1 MKKNKLCILLLLKI
15 FCSLAAEIQP
25 PAERLFEIGADVC
38 ASALNNYFSFN
49 DIFKKTIT
57 VDFGS
62 MADSLARSGKFALGA
77 NASSRI
83 FMRLNLPRFRF
94 YAGAGFSASSSLA
107 VPQSFLKAVGQGISS
122 NQNIHGTLGSGV
134 DLFFYAETAVSVKKG
149 LFLFTVSPAVFAPVV
164 HVEHP
169 AASFKY
175 INTADG
181 RLSAEAEISAAVYS
195 QTDVLHL
202 GFDSVRIQE
211 ILSGFGADFSL
222 SAEMAVLPCFDAGIS
237 LENIPAFPAKMKY
250 KTSYTKKFTADV
262 NGNFLSGIIN
272 GKNFSDMFVFKEQKG
287 NSDSAVTIEEKNV
300 IFRQLKLRFSGAFR
314 PFENRNLFTVIPSVV
329 FKLNRCGAL
338 TAGAFQ
344 SGVFDFSVKA
354 LFRPVYFFTAM
365 SSVGYADKIWQVQA
379 GTAFD
384 FRVFELDLAAA
395 LCSQDLKRCFE
406 LCGARA
412 AVGIRFGY

>member
-25 PAERLFEIGADVC
+25 AERIFEIGADVC

-57 VDFGS
+57 VDFGN
-62 MADSLARSGKFALGA
+62 MADSLAESGKFALGA

-94 YAGAGFSASSSLA
+94 YVGAGFAASSSLA
-107 VPQSFLKAVGQGISS
+107 VPQSLVKAVGQGISS
-122 NQNIHGTLGSGV
+122 NQNIHGALGSGA

-164 HVEHP
+164 HIEHP

-175 INTADG
+175 INRADG
-181 RLSAEAEISAAVYS
+181 RLSAEAEVSAAVYS
-195 QTDVLHL
+195 RTDVLHL
-202 GFDSVRIQE
+202 GFDSLRIQE

-262 NGNFLSGIIN
+262 NGNFLSGIID
-272 GKNFSDMFVFKEQKG
+272 GEKISDMFVFKEKG

-300 IFRQLKLRFSGAFR
+300 IFRQLKFRLSGAFR
-314 PFENRNLFTVIPSVV
+314 PFENRRLFTVIPSVV

-338 TAGAFQ
+338 TIGAFQ

-365 SSVGYADKIWQVQA
+365 SSVGYTDKIWQIQA

-406 LCGARA
+406 LCGAQA